1 MNAWNS
7 VIFMKTNK
15 AMNDMNDMAKEMMKW
30 EGVESMWST
39 TGDWDWCI
47 KLDSKSSS
55 PEKTEMFVARMREG
69 KWATDTKTNWWKEV
83 QVK

>member
-15 AMNDMNDMAKEMMKW
+15 SWDDLNMISKW

-47 KLDSKSSS
+47 KLDSKMST
-55 PEKTEMFVARMREG
+55 PEQTQAFVARMREG
-69 KWATDTKTNWWKEV
+69 HWATETRTNWWKEV
-83 QVK
+83 PMS